1 MTSACLAQAVRH
13 QYRPGGALE
22 HDGCMQGLTT
32 APPLPHRYVDK
43 SDLPEPELKKL
54 KEEAEQMVSS
64 EVSSKPKTEEEDYMA

>member
-1 MTSACLAQAVRH
+1 MTSDCLAQAVRH
-13 QYRPGGALE
+13 QYRLGGALE

-54 KEEAEQMVSS
+54 EQMVSS
-64 EVSSKPKTEEEDYMA
+64 EVDKPKTEEEDYMA

>member
-54 KEEAEQMVSS
+54 EQMVST
-64 EVSSKPKTEEEDYMA
+64 EVGKPKTEEEDYMA

>member
-54 KEEAEQMVSS
+54 QQMVSS
-64 EVSSKPKTEEEDYMA
+64 EVGKPKTEEEDYMA

>member
-54 KEEAEQMVSS
+54 EQMVST
-64 EVSSKPKTEEEDYMA
+64 EVGKPKTEEDDYMA

>member
-1 MTSACLAQAVRH
+1 MTSDCLAQAVRH

-54 KEEAEQMVSS
+54 ELMVSS
-64 EVSSKPKTEEEDYMA
+64 EVGKPKTEEEDYMA